1 MAVSRSSQPNV
12 LIVMSDQHSRRRLG
26 CYGDS
31 LVRTPNLDA
40 LASRGV
46 RFENAYCPAPLCVP
60 SRMSFLT
67 GRHPSAN
74 RVWLNSHTLSS
85 AIPTWAHAL
94 GAAGYETALLGR
106 MHFVGSDQRHGFE
119 RRPIGEYWSN
129 YPGASNPGAPLF
141 KRIPSG
147 ASGQT
152 RIAPQSSGIGSTT
165 YSAMDEMI
173 AATTCRYLQ
182 EKADGGGRPFA
193 ATVGLVLPHCPYYA
207 PEDLFDYYYERT
219 DIPQPTREEIE
230 REPASIRNLKRRLD
244 FEDPLPAE
252 RIRIAVAA
260 YLGLCEYVDRLIGN
274 ILQKLEETGLD
285 RSTLVIYCSDHGE
298 MAGEHGLWGKSN
310 YYEESAGVPI
320 IASLPG
326 VVAEGDSSPE
336 ICSLVDIGPTI
347 IEAAGADPIP
357 NVDGR
362 SLWPLLTEAG
372 DPDGP
377 GEIFS
382 ELGGFYWG
390 PPSRMIRR
398 GPWKLFKYH
407 DETPPALFNLEDDPE
422 ETADLGTDPRYDNVR
437 QELLR
442 RLYDGWDPESVISES
457 ERLDT
462 DLKTIASW
470 GRAVQPEHEDVLPIP
485 DAESESILTKPEYVG
500 RSR

>member
-1 MAVSRSSQPNV
+1 
-12 LIVMSDQHSRRRLG
+12 
-26 CYGDS
+26 
-31 LVRTPNLDA
+31 
-40 LASRGV
+40 
-46 RFENAYCPAPLCVP
+46 
-60 SRMSFLT
+60 
-67 GRHPSAN
+67 
-74 RVWLNSHTLSS
+74 
-85 AIPTWAHAL
+85 
-94 GAAGYETALLGR
+94 
-106 MHFVGSDQRHGFE
+106 
-119 RRPIGEYWSN
+119 
-129 YPGASNPGAPLF
+129 
-141 KRIPSG
+141 
-147 ASGQT
+147 
-152 RIAPQSSGIGSTT
+152 
-165 YSAMDEMI
+165 MDEMI

-230 REPASIRNLKRRLD
+230 REPASIRNLKQRLD

-347 IEAAGADPIP
+347 IEAAGADTIP
-357 NVDGR
+357 NVDGH